1 MKRYQLLGWIVLM
14 GLLVTAVACSGS
26 GNTANQSPV
35 SVFTEAQAAELA
47 ENAMQGFATGDYAAW
62 SRDWSEVMKGAIS
75 EDAFLTYRQEV
86 ITAMGTYQS
95 IESVTIAPSTA
106 EGYVRWVVV
115 ANFEKGQMEFAFS
128 FRQDGKLVEGIFPRQ
143 LG

>member
-1 MKRYQLLGWIVLM
+1 MKRVRILSWIGLM
-14 GLLVTAVACSGS
+14 ALLVAVVACSGR

-35 SVFTEAQAAELA
+35 SVFTQAQAAELA

-62 SRDWSEVMKGAIS
+62 SRDWSEGMKGAVA
-75 EDAFLTYRQEV
+75 EDTFLAYRQEV
-86 ITAMGTYQS
+86 ISTMGAYQS
-95 IESVTIAPSTA
+95 IESVTIAPSTT

-128 FRQDGKLVEGIFPRQ
+128 FRQDGRLVEGIFPRQ